1 MYSFFRQGMVESWAA
16 NETAF
21 VLSRRSEES
30 TMILCK
36 TALYRWNFWWATLE
50 VVKTRESLNRLFGSR
65 FYRRQLRCR

>member
-1 MYSFFRQGMVESWAA
+1 MFSFFRQGMVESWAA

-65 FYRRQLRCR
+65 FYRC